1 MSNEIITEELKKQ
14 ILILLQEESFSKDS
28 IEFEVQ
34 DDGQCILI
42 YIPVDTLP
50 ENEPSSTFKRIAKR
64 LNNLVPQR
72 EDDYSWYAI
81 FTRTGVITE
90 SYFGGDASSPDSGL

>member
-1 MSNEIITEELKKQ
+1 MSDEIITEELKNQ
-14 ILILLQEESFSKDS
+14 ILILLQEESFNKDS
-28 IEFEVQ
+28 IGFEVQ
-34 DDGQCILI
+34 DDGRCILI
-42 YIPVDTLP
+42 YIPIDTLP

-72 EDDYSWYAI
+72 EDDYSWYAMFI
-81 FTRTGVITE
+81 RAGVMVE